1 MTKTKIQTRSADAEE
16 AVEEGKEKPQP
27 DHFHHKD
34 MRHPSSWQILHR
46 VYAEEGFLGWYSVRS
61 FVVQ

>member
-1 MTKTKIQTRSADAEE
+1 M
-16 AVEEGKEKPQP
+16 EEGKEKPQP